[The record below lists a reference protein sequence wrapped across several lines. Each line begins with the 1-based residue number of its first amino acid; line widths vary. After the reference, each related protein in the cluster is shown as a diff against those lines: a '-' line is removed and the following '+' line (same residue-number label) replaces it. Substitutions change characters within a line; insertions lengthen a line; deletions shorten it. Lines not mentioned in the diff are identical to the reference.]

1 MIPKEITYSEI
12 EKVYK
17 KLSPYIIETPIIN
30 NSSYLNNFF
39 NTNLFLKLEFLQHS
53 GCFKVRGAINNLL
66 NLTEIE
72 KKNGITAVSAGN
84 HAIASSYAA
93 DKFSI
98 KNKIFMYNSANQYR
112 INIAKSLKAN
122 LFLTDPHNAF
132 IDAEKASKEE
142 GYYFIH
148 PFDGKFTIQGTA
160 SLGFEICQQME
171 SIDNIIMSVGG
182 GGLIAGVGSII
193 RQKFPK
199 SNIIGI
205 EPEGAKGLSDSL
217 KINKPLSQVAINSIA
232 DSLCAPLHM
241 PYSFS
246 ICKSVVNEMITI
258 TDNEMIKSMKFMFEN
273 YKLTLE
279 PACVA
284 GIAALLG
291 PLKNRFY
298 KQNTLIILCGSNID
312 MNNWLELIRSNK

>member
-1 MIPKEITYSEI
+1 MIPEEIDYLEI

-17 KLSPYIIETPIIN
+17 KLSPYIIKTPLVK
-30 NSSYLNNFF
+30 NSSYLDNFF

-66 NLTEIE
+66 NLTNIE
-72 KKNGITAVSAGN
+72 KKKGITAVSAGN

-93 DKFSI
+93 NKFSI
-98 KNKIFMYNSANQYR
+98 KNKIFMYDSANQYR
-112 INIAKSLKAN
+112 LNKVKSLNAN
-122 LFLTDPHNAF
+122 LFLTDPYNAF
-132 IDAEKASKEE
+132 KNVEKASKID

-171 SIDNIIMSVGG
+171 KIDNIIISVGG
-182 GGLIAGVGSII
+182 GGLIAGVGSIVH
-193 RQKFPK
+193 QKFPQCK
-199 SNIIGI
+199 IIGV
-205 EPEGAKGLSDSL
+205 EPEGAQGLSDSI
-217 KINKPLSQVAINSIA
+217 KNNKPLTNVIINSIA

-246 ICKSVVNEMITI
+246 ICKNVISEMVVVSDQEMK
-258 TDNEMIKSMKFMFEN
+258 NSMKFMFDH
-273 YKLTLE
+273 YKLALE

-284 GIAALLG
+284 GIAALNG
-291 PLKNRFY
+291 PLKNKFQ
-298 KQNTLIILCGSNID
+298 KQNTLVILCGSNID
-312 MNNWLELIRSNK
+312 MKSWLNLISDQ

>member
-1 MIPKEITYSEI
+1 MIPEEIDYLQI

-17 KLSPYIIETPIIN
+17 KLSPYIIKTPILK
-30 NSSYLNNFF
+30 NSSYLDDFF

-53 GCFKVRGAINNLL
+53 GCFKARGAINNVL
-66 NLTEIE
+66 NLTVDE

-84 HAIASSYAA
+84 HAIASSYVA
-93 DKFSI
+93 DKFLI
-98 KNKIFMYNSANQYR
+98 KNKIFLYDSANQYR
-112 INIAKSLKAN
+112 LNKVKSLNAN
-122 LFLTDPHNAF
+122 LFLTDPLSAF
-132 IDAEKASKEE
+132 KKTEKASKED

-171 SIDNIIMSVGG
+171 KIDNIIISVGG

-193 RQKFPK
+193 RQKFPQCK
-199 SNIIGI
+199 IIGV

-217 KINKPLSQVAINSIA
+217 KNNKPLAKVNINSIA

-246 ICKSVVNEMITI
+246 ICKHVINEMVTVS
-258 TDNEMIKSMKFMFEN
+258 DQEMKKSMKFMFEH
-273 YKLTLE
+273 YKVALE

-291 PLKNRFY
+291 PLKNKFHNQ
-298 KQNTLIILCGSNID
+298 KTLIILCGSNID
-312 MNNWLELIRSNK
+312 MKNWTELTKDQ